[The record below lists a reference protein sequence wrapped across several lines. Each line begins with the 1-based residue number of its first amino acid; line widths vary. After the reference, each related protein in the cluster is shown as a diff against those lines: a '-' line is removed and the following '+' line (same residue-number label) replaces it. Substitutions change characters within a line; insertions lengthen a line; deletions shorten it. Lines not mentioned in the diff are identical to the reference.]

1 MTTTISSFSNIDHS
15 QMLRYSKLKNLSSGK
30 DPQLESSTNIET
42 IEQLTP
48 EKNAG
53 AVGRRNR
60 EQVLNAK
67 LLKSYDVVK
76 SEVASEAFAE
86 YWTEERI
93 KEAIPHPMA
102 IPGYPRDEE
111 RMKEAI
117 PHPMAIPGY
126 PGGNERI
133 KEAIPHPMAIP
144 GYPRDEERMKEP
156 IPHPMAIPGY
166 PTDLYATNKARIIT
180 NSCDQALTEKSSVQD
195 SSSILSREK
204 NAGKIGRSTME
215 RVLSAE
221 LLTWYDGTQTGVASH
236 KFKFRL
242 DTVA

>member
-111 RMKEAI
+111 RMKE
-117 PHPMAIPGY
+117 
-126 PGGNERI
+126 
-133 KEAIPHPMAIP
+133 
-144 GYPRDEERMKEP
+144 P
-156 IPHPMAIPGY
+156 IPHSMAIPGY